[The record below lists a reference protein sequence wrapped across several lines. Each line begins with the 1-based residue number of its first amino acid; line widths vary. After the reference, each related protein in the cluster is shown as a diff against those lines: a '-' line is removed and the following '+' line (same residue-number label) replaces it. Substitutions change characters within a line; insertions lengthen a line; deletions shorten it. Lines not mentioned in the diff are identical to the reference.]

1 VKTLIERAQAFL
13 ISAQHPE
20 GGWGGAAGVRPSIEE
35 TALAL
40 RALGSAPEHAAV
52 RERGLAWL
60 VERWERGE
68 ARQPSPIG
76 LYFARLWYSETLYPL
91 IFTVDAL
98 NHCRPSS
105 N

>member
-1 VKTLIERAQAFL
+1 MWSKYCTGEVR
-13 ISAQHPE
+13 SH
-20 GGWGGAAGVRPSIEE
+20 GVSGVAGVRPSIEE
-35 TALAL
+35 TALPL
-40 RALGSAPEHAAV
+40 RALGSAPEHASA

-68 ARQPSPIG
+68 ARHPAPIG

-98 NHCRPSS
+98 NHCRPPS